1 MAERPKNAVTSGFAS
16 SVTVSVTNVYS
27 HAHDED
33 PHDRSPPQRVRLP
46 LEAQGGRGLLVL
58 ATRIFSTRAGYDA
71 HECQRSSERSD
82 EYRRMAAADELRK
95 RARTLR
101 AQARRQEAAGD
112 RAAAEA
118 TRSEVRALLR
128 RARSALRSRGSAPTP
143 ERECNEQDRGTVRSG
158 KTMSLSMPTPTPA
171 SRIPATR
178 STDRPPTNDEERPP
192 T

>member
-1 MAERPKNAVTSGFAS
+1 MHMTKTPTTEARRNEFAC
-16 SVTVSVTNVYS
+16 
-27 HAHDED
+27 
-33 PHDRSPPQRVRLP
+33 RSKRKADV
-46 LEAQGGRGLLVL
+46 ACWYCD
-58 ATRIFSTRAGYDA
+58 RIFSTRAGYDA

-158 KTMSLSMPTPTPA
+158 KTMS
-171 SRIPATR
+171 
-178 STDRPPTNDEERPP
+178 
-192 T
+192 